1 MPYCRNCGKQ
11 IDASEGQLC
20 EECRHQELVFGEYEN
35 APQETTEVTAVNE
48 GHTFNQQTNN
58 QQNYNQQTN
67 GYYNQ
72 GYTNSYTEAPKQEV
86 KPEPKGNRMDGFGRA
101 LASTIVGTF
110 SYIFGLVAYAIA
122 LAVLENTDSS
132 AVGGSIVCFLLA
144 IAPAIIA
151 LINGIRSVKLFNER
165 RKEGAKKPIA
175 TLVLGIVGIVSAAI
189 ALLFVL
195 ITLLLLMTL
204 SMLI

>member
-35 APQETTEVTAVNE
+35 AAQETTEVTAVNE
-48 GHTFNQQTNN
+48 EQTFN

-110 SYIFGLVAYAIA
+110 AYIFGLVAYVIA
-122 LAVLENTDSS
+122 LAALEITDSG

>member
-48 GHTFNQQTNN
+48 ENNYNQQD
-58 QQNYNQQTN
+58 YSQQTN

-72 GYTNSYTEAPKQEV
+72 GYANPYANAPKQEV
-86 KPEPKGNRMDGFGRA
+86 ETEPTGNRMDGFGRA
-101 LASTIVGTF
+101 LTSTIVGTYA
-110 SYIFGLVAYAIA
+110 YIFGLIAYMIA
-122 LAVLENTDSS
+122 LVAFENSDSGTI
-132 AVGGSIVCFLLA
+132 GGAIVCFLLA
-144 IAPAIIA
+144 IAPAIIS
-151 LINGIRSVKLFNER
+151 LINGIRSVKLFNDR
-165 RKEGAKKPIA
+165 RKKGAKKPIA

-195 ITLLLLMTL
+195 ITLLLLSVL
-204 SMLI
+204 SMIV

>member
-48 GHTFNQQTNN
+48 EQTFN

-122 LAVLENTDSS
+122 LAVLENTVSS